1 MPKGSPELVAARRAE
16 IVEACARLYDSLPFG
31 DITIGMIGAGT
42 TLSRA
47 SVYNYF
53 RTKEEIFLAL
63 LGREYEAWTA
73 DLDALAARPVP
84 REEFAD
90 AFAAVLQK
98 RGRLLKLVSMNL
110 YDMEAGSSVEEL
122 TEFKRRY
129 NASIR
134 AVLGVLKTHFPASTE
149 EDGQEFV
156 YSFFPFLFG
165 VYPYTSVTP
174 KQVEAMR
181 RAGVAY
187 RQYSPREIVRL
198 AVEKLTAALPR

>member
-1 MPKGSPELVAARRAE
+1 
-16 IVEACARLYDSLPFG
+16 
-31 DITIGMIGAGT
+31 
-42 TLSRA
+42 
-47 SVYNYF
+47 
-53 RTKEEIFLAL
+53 
-63 LGREYEAWTA
+63 
-73 DLDALAARPVP
+73 
-84 REEFAD
+84 
-90 AFAAVLQK
+90 
-98 RGRLLKLVSMNL
+98 MNL

-134 AVLGVLKTHFPASTE
+134 AVLGVLKAHFPASTE

-174 KQVEAMR
+174 KQAEAMR

-198 AVEKLTAALPR
+198 AVEQLTAALPR